1 MDKLKEMFKGK
12 KKTENLLVL
21 LVLLIIVVI
30 AINYIWNSG
39 EKSENDNKKIENQN
53 NEIKQVSMQSDKDK
67 TEEKLENILSK
78 ISGVGKVRVM
88 ITYRVSSSI
97 TPVYDETSKISNTT
111 ENDDSGGTRT
121 ITQTENDRQIVY
133 KENSDGSK
141 EPITK
146 NTESPKME
154 GAIIVAEGAENAEIK
169 TNIIEA
175 VEAATGLAT
184 HKIQV
189 FKMEVWNE
197 NNVH

>member
-1 MDKLKEMFKGK
+1 MNKLKEMFKGK

-30 AINYIWNSG
+30 AINYIWNSD
-39 EKSENDNKKIENQN
+39 EKKENNVKQESQS
-53 NEIKQVSMQSDKDK
+53 NEIKQVSTENIKDK

-88 ITYRVSSSI
+88 ITYSVSSSV
-97 TPVYDETSKISNTT
+97 TPVYDETSKVSNTT

-121 ITQTENDRQIVY
+121 ITQTENGKQIVY

-154 GAIIVAEGAENAEIK
+154 GAIIVAEGAENIEVK

-189 FKMEVWNE
+189 FKMEV
-197 NNVH
+197 

>member
-1 MDKLKEMFKGK
+1 MNKLNEMFKGK

-30 AINYIWNSG
+30 AINYIWNSD
-39 EKSENDNKKIENQN
+39 EKKENNVKQETQS
-53 NEIKQVSMQSDKDK
+53 NEIKQVSTENIKDK

-88 ITYRVSSSI
+88 ITYSVSSSV

-121 ITQTENDRQIVY
+121 ITQTENGKQIVY

-154 GAIIVAEGAENAEIK
+154 GAIIVAEGAENIDVK

-189 FKMEVWNE
+189 FKMEV
-197 NNVH
+197 

>member
-1 MDKLKEMFKGK
+1 MNKLKEMFKGK

-30 AINYIWNSG
+30 AINYIWNSD
-39 EKSENDNKKIENQN
+39 EKKENNVKQESQSNG
-53 NEIKQVSMQSDKDK
+53 IKQVSTENIKDK

-88 ITYRVSSSI
+88 ITYSVSSSV

-121 ITQTENDRQIVY
+121 ITQTENGKQIVY

-154 GAIIVAEGAENAEIK
+154 GAIIVAEGAENIEVK

-189 FKMEVWNE
+189 FKMEV
-197 NNVH
+197 

>member
-39 EKSENDNKKIENQN
+39 EKTENDNKKLENEN
-53 NEIKQVSMQSDKDK
+53 NDIKQVSTQSDKDK
-67 TEEKLENILSK
+67 AEEKLENILSK

-97 TPVYDETSKISNTT
+97 TPVYDETSKISNTI

-121 ITQTENDRQIVY
+121 ITQTENDKQIVY

-189 FKMEVWNE
+189 FKMEV
-197 NNVH
+197 

>member
-1 MDKLKEMFKGK
+1 MNKLKEMFKGK

-30 AINYIWNSG
+30 AINYIWNSDG
-39 EKSENDNKKIENQN
+39 KKENNVKQESQS
-53 NEIKQVSMQSDKDK
+53 NEIKQVSTENIKDK

-88 ITYRVSSSI
+88 ITYSVSSSV

-121 ITQTENDRQIVY
+121 ITQTENGKQIVY

-154 GAIIVAEGAENAEIK
+154 GAIIVAEGAENIEVK

-189 FKMEVWNE
+189 FKMEV
-197 NNVH
+197 

>member
-1 MDKLKEMFKGK
+1 MNKLNEMFKGK

-30 AINYIWNSG
+30 AINYIWNSDG
-39 EKSENDNKKIENQN
+39 KKENNVKQESQS
-53 NEIKQVSMQSDKDK
+53 NEIKQVSTENIKDK

-88 ITYRVSSSI
+88 ITYSVSSSV
-97 TPVYDETSKISNTT
+97 TPVYDETSKVSNTT

-121 ITQTENDRQIVY
+121 ITQTENGKQIVY

-154 GAIIVAEGAENAEIK
+154 GAIIVAEGAENIEVK

-189 FKMEVWNE
+189 FKMEV
-197 NNVH
+197 

>member
-1 MDKLKEMFKGK
+1 MNKLKEMFKGK

-30 AINYIWNSG
+30 AINYIWNSD
-39 EKSENDNKKIENQN
+39 EKKENNVKQESQS
-53 NEIKQVSMQSDKDK
+53 NEIKQVSTENIKDK

-88 ITYRVSSSI
+88 ITYSVSSSI
-97 TPVYDETSKISNTT
+97 TPVYDETSKVSNTT

-121 ITQTENDRQIVY
+121 ITQTENDKQIVY

-154 GAIIVAEGAENAEIK
+154 GAIIVAEGAENIEVK

-189 FKMEVWNE
+189 FKMEV
-197 NNVH
+197 

>member
-1 MDKLKEMFKGK
+1 MNKLKEMFKGK

-30 AINYIWNSG
+30 AINYIWNSDG
-39 EKSENDNKKIENQN
+39 KKENNVKQESQS
-53 NEIKQVSMQSDKDK
+53 NEIKQVSTENIKDK

-88 ITYRVSSSI
+88 ITYSVSSSV
-97 TPVYDETSKISNTT
+97 TPVYDETSKVSNTT

-121 ITQTENDRQIVY
+121 ITQTENGKQIVY

-154 GAIIVAEGAENAEIK
+154 GAIIVAEGAENIEVK

-189 FKMEVWNE
+189 FKMEV
-197 NNVH
+197 

>member
-1 MDKLKEMFKGK
+1 MNKLKEMFKGK

-30 AINYIWNSG
+30 AINYIWNSD
-39 EKSENDNKKIENQN
+39 EKKENNVKQESQS
-53 NEIKQVSMQSDKDK
+53 NEIKQVSTENIKDK

-88 ITYRVSSSI
+88 ITYSVSSSI
-97 TPVYDETSKISNTT
+97 TPVYDETSKVSNTT

-121 ITQTENDRQIVY
+121 ITQTENDKQIVY

-154 GAIIVAEGAENAEIK
+154 GAIIVAEGAENVEIK

-189 FKMEVWNE
+189 FKMEV
-197 NNVH
+197 

>member
-1 MDKLKEMFKGK
+1 MNKLNEMFKGK

-30 AINYIWNSG
+30 AINYIWNSD
-39 EKSENDNKKIENQN
+39 EKKENNVKQESQS
-53 NEIKQVSMQSDKDK
+53 NEIKQVSTENIKDK

-88 ITYRVSSSI
+88 ITYSVSSSV

-121 ITQTENDRQIVY
+121 ITQTENGKQIVY

-154 GAIIVAEGAENAEIK
+154 GAIIVAEGAENIDVK

-189 FKMEVWNE
+189 FKMEV
-197 NNVH
+197 

>member
-1 MDKLKEMFKGK
+1 MNKLNEMFKGK

-30 AINYIWNSG
+30 AINYIWNSD
-39 EKSENDNKKIENQN
+39 EKKENNVKQESKS
-53 NEIKQVSMQSDKDK
+53 NEIKQVSTENIKDK

-88 ITYRVSSSI
+88 ITYSVSSSV

-121 ITQTENDRQIVY
+121 ITQTENGKQIVY

-154 GAIIVAEGAENAEIK
+154 GAIIVAEGAENIDVK

-189 FKMEVWNE
+189 FKMEV
-197 NNVH
+197 

>member
-39 EKSENDNKKIENQN
+39 EKTENDNKKLENEN
-53 NEIKQVSMQSDKDK
+53 NDIKQVSTQSNKDK
-67 TEEKLENILSK
+67 AEEKLENILSK

-97 TPVYDETSKISNTT
+97 TPVYDETSKISNTI
-111 ENDDSGGTRT
+111 ENDESGGTRT
-121 ITQTENDRQIVY
+121 ITQTENDKQIVY

-189 FKMEVWNE
+189 FKMEV
-197 NNVH
+197 

>member
-1 MDKLKEMFKGK
+1 MNKLNEMFKGK

-30 AINYIWNSG
+30 AINYIWNSD
-39 EKSENDNKKIENQN
+39 EKKENNVKQESQS
-53 NEIKQVSMQSDKDK
+53 NEIKQVSTENIKDK

-88 ITYRVSSSI
+88 ITYSVSSSV

-121 ITQTENDRQIVY
+121 ITQTENGKQIVY

-154 GAIIVAEGAENAEIK
+154 GAIIVAEGAENIEVK

-189 FKMEVWNE
+189 FKMEV
-197 NNVH
+197 

>member
-1 MDKLKEMFKGK
+1 MNKLKEMFKGK
-12 KKTENLLVL
+12 KQTENLLVL

-30 AINYIWNSG
+30 AINYIWNSD
-39 EKSENDNKKIENQN
+39 EKKEKNVKQESQSND
-53 NEIKQVSMQSDKDK
+53 IKQVSTENIKDK

-88 ITYRVSSSI
+88 ITYSVSSSV
-97 TPVYDETSKISNTT
+97 TPVYDETSKVSNTT

-121 ITQTENDRQIVY
+121 ITQTENGKQIVY

-154 GAIIVAEGAENAEIK
+154 GAIIVAEGAENIEVK

-189 FKMEVWNE
+189 FKMEV
-197 NNVH
+197 

>member
-1 MDKLKEMFKGK
+1 MNKLNEMFKGK
-12 KKTENLLVL
+12 KKKEYLLVL

-30 AINYIWNSG
+30 EINYIWNSD
-39 EKSENDNKKIENQN
+39 EKKENNVKQESQS
-53 NEIKQVSMQSDKDK
+53 NEIKQVSTENINDK

-88 ITYRVSSSI
+88 ITYSVSSSV

-121 ITQTENDRQIVY
+121 ITQTENGKQIVY

-154 GAIIVAEGAENAEIK
+154 GAIIVAEGAENIDVK

-189 FKMEVWNE
+189 FKMEV
-197 NNVH
+197 

>member
-1 MDKLKEMFKGK
+1 MNKLKEMFKGK

-30 AINYIWNSG
+30 AINYIWNSD
-39 EKSENDNKKIENQN
+39 EKKENNVKRESQS
-53 NEIKQVSMQSDKDK
+53 NEIKQVSTENIKDK

-88 ITYRVSSSI
+88 ITYSVSSSI
-97 TPVYDETSKISNTT
+97 TPVYDETSKVSNTT

-121 ITQTENDRQIVY
+121 ITQTENDKQIVY

-154 GAIIVAEGAENAEIK
+154 GAIIVAEGAENIEVK

-189 FKMEVWNE
+189 FKMEV
-197 NNVH
+197 

>member
-1 MDKLKEMFKGK
+1 MNKLKEMFKGK

-30 AINYIWNSG
+30 AINYIWNSD
-39 EKSENDNKKIENQN
+39 EKKEKNVKQESQSND
-53 NEIKQVSMQSDKDK
+53 IKQVSTENIKDK

-88 ITYRVSSSI
+88 ITYSVSSSV
-97 TPVYDETSKISNTT
+97 TPVYDETSKVSNTT

-121 ITQTENDRQIVY
+121 ITQTENGKQIVY

-154 GAIIVAEGAENAEIK
+154 GAIIVAEGAENIEVK

-189 FKMEVWNE
+189 FKMEV
-197 NNVH
+197 

>member
-1 MDKLKEMFKGK
+1 MNKLNEMFKGK

-30 AINYIWNSG
+30 AINYIWNSD
-39 EKSENDNKKIENQN
+39 EKKENNVKQESQS
-53 NEIKQVSMQSDKDK
+53 NEIKQVSTENIKDK

-88 ITYRVSSSI
+88 ITYSVSSSV
-97 TPVYDETSKISNTT
+97 TPVYDETSKVSNTT

-121 ITQTENDRQIVY
+121 ITQTENGKQIVY

-154 GAIIVAEGAENAEIK
+154 GAIIVAEGAENIEVKI
-169 TNIIEA
+169 NIIEA

-189 FKMEVWNE
+189 FKMEV
-197 NNVH
+197 

>member
-1 MDKLKEMFKGK
+1 MNKLKEMFKGK

-30 AINYIWNSG
+30 AINYIWNSD
-39 EKSENDNKKIENQN
+39 EKKGNNVKKESQS
-53 NEIKQVSMQSDKDK
+53 NEIKQVSTENIKDK

-88 ITYRVSSSI
+88 ITYSVSSSV
-97 TPVYDETSKISNTT
+97 TPVYDETSKVSNTT

-121 ITQTENDRQIVY
+121 ITQTENGKQIVY

-154 GAIIVAEGAENAEIK
+154 GAIIVAEGAENIDVK

-189 FKMEVWNE
+189 FKMEV
-197 NNVH
+197 

>member
-1 MDKLKEMFKGK
+1 MNKLKEMFKGK

-30 AINYIWNSG
+30 AINYIWNSD
-39 EKSENDNKKIENQN
+39 EKKENNVKQESRS
-53 NEIKQVSMQSDKDK
+53 NEIKQVSTENIKDK

-88 ITYRVSSSI
+88 ITYSVSSSV
-97 TPVYDETSKISNTT
+97 TPVYDETSKVSNTT

-121 ITQTENDRQIVY
+121 ITQTENGKQIVY

-154 GAIIVAEGAENAEIK
+154 GAIIVAEGAENIEVK

-189 FKMEVWNE
+189 FKMEV
-197 NNVH
+197 

>member
-1 MDKLKEMFKGK
+1 MNKLKEMFKGK

-21 LVLLIIVVI
+21 LVLLIIIVI
-30 AINYIWNSG
+30 AINYIWNSD
-39 EKSENDNKKIENQN
+39 EKKENNVKQESQS
-53 NEIKQVSMQSDKDK
+53 NEIKQVSTGNIKDK

-88 ITYRVSSSI
+88 ITYSVSSSV

-121 ITQTENDRQIVY
+121 ITQTENGKQIVY

-154 GAIIVAEGAENAEIK
+154 GAIIVAEGAENIEVK

-189 FKMEVWNE
+189 FKMEV
-197 NNVH
+197 

>member
-1 MDKLKEMFKGK
+1 MNKLKEMFKGK

-30 AINYIWNSG
+30 AINYIWNSDG
-39 EKSENDNKKIENQN
+39 KKENNVKQESKS
-53 NEIKQVSMQSDKDK
+53 NEIKQVSTENIKDK

-88 ITYRVSSSI
+88 ITYSVSSSV
-97 TPVYDETSKISNTT
+97 TPVYDETSKVSNTT

-121 ITQTENDRQIVY
+121 ITQTENGKQIVY

-154 GAIIVAEGAENAEIK
+154 GAIIVAEGAENIDVK

-189 FKMEVWNE
+189 FKMEV
-197 NNVH
+197 

>member
-1 MDKLKEMFKGK
+1 MNKLKEMFKGK

-30 AINYIWNSG
+30 AINYIWNSD
-39 EKSENDNKKIENQN
+39 EKKGNNVKQESQS
-53 NEIKQVSMQSDKDK
+53 NEIKQVSTENIKDK

-88 ITYRVSSSI
+88 ITYSVSSSV

-121 ITQTENDRQIVY
+121 ITQTENGKQIVY

-154 GAIIVAEGAENAEIK
+154 GAIIVAEGAENIEVK

-189 FKMEVWNE
+189 FKMEV
-197 NNVH
+197 

>member
-1 MDKLKEMFKGK
+1 MNKLNEMFKGK

-30 AINYIWNSG
+30 AINYIWNSD
-39 EKSENDNKKIENQN
+39 EKKENNVKQESQS
-53 NEIKQVSMQSDKDK
+53 NEIKQVSTENIKDK

-88 ITYRVSSSI
+88 ITYSVSSSI
-97 TPVYDETSKISNTT
+97 TPVYDETSKVSNTT

-121 ITQTENDRQIVY
+121 ITQTENDKQIVY

-154 GAIIVAEGAENAEIK
+154 GAIIVAEGAENIEVK

-189 FKMEVWNE
+189 FKMEV
-197 NNVH
+197 

>member
-39 EKSENDNKKIENQN
+39 EKTENDNKKLENEN
-53 NEIKQVSMQSDKDK
+53 NDIKQVSTQSDKDK
-67 TEEKLENILSK
+67 AEEKLENILSK

-97 TPVYDETSKISNTT
+97 TPVYDETSKISNTI

-121 ITQTENDRQIVY
+121 ITQTENDKQIVY

-189 FKMEVWNE
+189 FKMEVWDE
-197 NNVH
+197 NNLH

>member
-1 MDKLKEMFKGK
+1 MNKLKEMFKGK

-30 AINYIWNSG
+30 AINYIWNSD
-39 EKSENDNKKIENQN
+39 EKKENNVKQESRS
-53 NEIKQVSMQSDKDK
+53 NEIKQVSTENIKDK

-88 ITYRVSSSI
+88 ITYSVSSSV
-97 TPVYDETSKISNTT
+97 TPVYDETSKVSNTT

-121 ITQTENDRQIVY
+121 ITQTENGKQIVY

-154 GAIIVAEGAENAEIK
+154 GAIIVAEGAENIDVK

-189 FKMEVWNE
+189 FKMEV
-197 NNVH
+197 

>member
-1 MDKLKEMFKGK
+1 MNKLNEMFKGK
-12 KKTENLLVL
+12 KKKEYLLVL

-30 AINYIWNSG
+30 EINYIWNSD
-39 EKSENDNKKIENQN
+39 EKKENNVKQESQS
-53 NEIKQVSMQSDKDK
+53 NEIKQVSTENIKDK

-88 ITYRVSSSI
+88 ITYSVSSSV

-121 ITQTENDRQIVY
+121 ITQTENGKQIVY

-154 GAIIVAEGAENAEIK
+154 GAIIVAEGAENIDVK

-189 FKMEVWNE
+189 FKMEV
-197 NNVH
+197 

>member
-1 MDKLKEMFKGK
+1 MNKLKEMFKGK

-30 AINYIWNSG
+30 AINYIWNSDG
-39 EKSENDNKKIENQN
+39 KKENNVKQESKS
-53 NEIKQVSMQSDKDK
+53 NEIKQVSTENIKDK

-88 ITYRVSSSI
+88 ITYSVSSSV

-121 ITQTENDRQIVY
+121 ITQTENGKQIVY

-154 GAIIVAEGAENAEIK
+154 GAIIVAEGAENIEVK

-189 FKMEVWNE
+189 FKMEV
-197 NNVH
+197 

>member
-1 MDKLKEMFKGK
+1 MNKLNEMFKGK

-30 AINYIWNSG
+30 AINYIWNSD
-39 EKSENDNKKIENQN
+39 EIKENNVKQESQS
-53 NEIKQVSMQSDKDK
+53 NEIKQVSTENIKDK

-88 ITYRVSSSI
+88 ITYSVSSSV

-121 ITQTENDRQIVY
+121 ITQTENGKQIVY

-154 GAIIVAEGAENAEIK
+154 GAIIVAEGAENIDVK

-189 FKMEVWNE
+189 FKMEV
-197 NNVH
+197 